1 MKKKKKKKGGP
12 LLSLDKAK
20 LIIFDDMRVCVYYTP
35 SGWNLDSGPVPE
47 NSARTSLSFL
57 DESAPKKGNEKQI

>member
-1 MKKKKKKKGGP
+1 
-12 LLSLDKAK
+12 